1 MTAPA
6 HPLPDRL
13 VVFPLTGALL
23 LPGGVLPLNI
33 FEPRYLAMTDAALGE
48 GRMIGMI
55 QPLEGKGDAGD
66 PPLYKVGCV
75 GRIIEFRESDDGRYV
90 ISLEGVSRF
99 DVAEELPKTELFRRV
114 RPDWLRYTA
123 DADEVEL
130 PGFDAGRLVE
140 KLTPFLRRHRIKA
153 DLSAANSV
161 PAVRLVDAVAMMGP
175 FAPAEKQALL
185 EAEPVVRARLLTE
198 LVDMALLASA
208 GDTLSARH

>member
-1 MTAPA
+1 MNDPAPT
-6 HPLPDRL
+6 LPDRL
-13 VVFPLTGALL
+13 VLFPLTGALL

-66 PPLYKVGCV
+66 PPTYKTGCA
-75 GRIIEFRESDDGRYV
+75 GRIIEFRESGDGRYL
-90 ISLEGVSRF
+90 INLEGVSRF
-99 DVAEELPKTELFRRV
+99 DVAEELPRTELFRRV
-114 RPDWLRYTA
+114 RPDWSHYTG
-123 DADEVEL
+123 DADDIEL
-130 PGFDAGRLVE
+130 PDFDAARLVE
-140 KLTPFLRRHRIKA
+140 KLAPFLRRHRIKA

-185 EAEPVVRARLLTE
+185 EAAPAERARLLTK

-208 GDTLSARH
+208 GETATARH

>member
-13 VVFPLTGALL
+13 MLFPLTGALL

-55 QPLEGKGDAGD
+55 QPLESKGDAGD
-66 PPLYKVGCV
+66 PPLYKTGCA
-75 GRIIEFRESDDGRYV
+75 GRIIEFRESGDGRYV

-99 DVAEELPKTELFRRV
+99 DVAEELPKTELFRRA
-114 RPDWLRYTA
+114 RPDWSRYAA
-123 DADEVEL
+123 DADETEL
-130 PGFDAGRLVE
+130 PDFDAPRLVE

-185 EAEPVVRARLLTE
+185 EAEPAARARLLTE

>member
-6 HPLPDRL
+6 YPLPDRL
-13 VVFPLTGALL
+13 VLFPLTGALL

-55 QPLEGKGDAGD
+55 QPLEGKDDAGD
-66 PPLYKVGCV
+66 PPLYRTGCA
-75 GRIIEFRESDDGRYV
+75 GRIIEFRESGDGRYV

-99 DVAEELPKTELFRRV
+99 DIVEELPKTELFRRA
-114 RPDWLRYTA
+114 RPDWSRYAA
-123 DADEVEL
+123 DADEAEL

-185 EAEPVVRARLLTE
+185 EAEPAERARLLTK

>member
-13 VVFPLTGALL
+13 VLFPLAGALL

-66 PPLYKVGCV
+66 PPLYKTGCA
-75 GRIIEFRESDDGRYV
+75 GRIIEFRESGDGRYV
-90 ISLEGVSRF
+90 VSLEGVSRF

-114 RPDWLRYTA
+114 RPDWSRYAA

>member
-1 MTAPA
+1 MNDPAPT
-6 HPLPDRL
+6 LPDRL
-13 VVFPLTGALL
+13 VLFPLTGALL

-55 QPLEGKGDAGD
+55 QPLESKGDGGD
-66 PPLYKVGCV
+66 RPTYKTGCA
-75 GRIIEFRESDDGRYV
+75 GRIIEFRESGDGRYL
-90 ISLEGVSRF
+90 INLEGVSRF
-99 DVAEELPKTELFRRV
+99 DVAEELPRIELFRRV
-114 RPDWLRYTA
+114 RPDWSRYTG
-123 DADEVEL
+123 DADEIEL
-130 PGFDAGRLVE
+130 PDFDAARLVE

-185 EAEPVVRARLLTE
+185 EAAPAERARLLTK

-208 GDTLSARH
+208 GETATARH

>member
-1 MTAPA
+1 MTRSTPA
-6 HPLPDRL
+6 LPDRL
-13 VVFPLTGALL
+13 VIFPLTGALL

-55 QPLEGKGDAGD
+55 QPLEGKDESGD
-66 PPLYKVGCV
+66 PPLYRTGCA
-75 GRIIEFRESDDGRYV
+75 GRVIEFRESGDGRYLV
-90 ISLEGVSRF
+90 NLEGVSRF

-114 RPDWLRYTA
+114 RPDWSHYA
-123 DADEVEL
+123 GDADEIEL
-130 PGFDAGRLVE
+130 PDFDAAQLVE

-185 EAEPVVRARLLTE
+185 EAGPAERARLLTK

-208 GDTLSARH
+208 GDTASARH

>member
-1 MTAPA
+1 MNDSAPT
-6 HPLPDRL
+6 LPDRL
-13 VVFPLTGALL
+13 VLFPLTGALL

-66 PPLYKVGCV
+66 PPTYKTGCA
-75 GRIIEFRESDDGRYV
+75 GRIIEFRESGDGRYL
-90 ISLEGVSRF
+90 INLEGVSRF
-99 DVAEELPKTELFRRV
+99 DVAEELPRTELFRRV
-114 RPDWLRYTA
+114 RPDWSRYTG
-123 DADEVEL
+123 DADEIEL
-130 PGFDAGRLVE
+130 PDFDAARLVE

-185 EAEPVVRARLLTE
+185 EAAPAERARLLTK

-208 GDTLSARH
+208 GETATARH

>member
-1 MTAPA
+1 MTDPAPT
-6 HPLPDRL
+6 LPDRL
-13 VVFPLTGALL
+13 VLFPLTGALL

-33 FEPRYLAMTDAALGE
+33 FEPRYLAMTDVALGE

-66 PPLYKVGCV
+66 PPTYKTGCA
-75 GRIIEFRESDDGRYV
+75 GRIIEFRESGDGRYL
-90 ISLEGVSRF
+90 INLEGVSRF
-99 DVAEELPKTELFRRV
+99 DVAEELPRTELFRRV
-114 RPDWLRYTA
+114 RPDWSRYA
-123 DADEVEL
+123 GDADEVEL
-130 PGFDAGRLVE
+130 PGFDAARLVE

-185 EAEPVVRARLLTE
+185 EAAPAERARLLTK

-208 GDTLSARH
+208 SEIATARH

>member
-13 VVFPLTGALL
+13 ALFPLTGALL

-33 FEPRYLAMTDAALGE
+33 FEPRFLAMTDAALGE

-66 PPLYKVGCV
+66 PPLYKTGCA
-75 GRIIEFRESDDGRYV
+75 GRIIEFRESGDGRYV

-114 RPDWLRYTA
+114 RPDWSRYA
-123 DADEVEL
+123 GDADEVEL

-185 EAEPVVRARLLTE
+185 EADPVARARLLTE

-208 GDTLSARH
+208 GDTLTARH

>member
-1 MTAPA
+1 MIRSAPA
-6 HPLPDRL
+6 LPDRL
-13 VVFPLTGALL
+13 VIFPLTGALL

-55 QPLEGKGDAGD
+55 QPLEGKDDAGD
-66 PPLYKVGCV
+66 PPLYRTGCA
-75 GRIIEFRESDDGRYV
+75 GRIIEFRESGDGRYLV
-90 ISLEGVSRF
+90 NLEGMSRF
-99 DVAEELPKTELFRRV
+99 DVAEELPRTELFRRV
-114 RPDWLRYTA
+114 RPDWSRYA
-123 DADEVEL
+123 GDADEIEL
-130 PGFDAGRLVE
+130 PDFDAARLVE

-185 EAEPVVRARLLTE
+185 EAEPAERARLLTK

-208 GDTLSARH
+208 GDIASARH

>member
-1 MTAPA
+1 MIAPA

-13 VVFPLTGALL
+13 VLFPLTGALL

-33 FEPRYLAMTDAALGE
+33 FEPRYLAMTDMALGE

-66 PPLYKVGCV
+66 PPLYKTGCA
-75 GRIIEFRESDDGRYV
+75 GRIIEFRESGDGRYV

-99 DVAEELPKTELFRRV
+99 DVAEELPKTELFRRA
-114 RPDWLRYTA
+114 RPDWSRYA
-123 DADEVEL
+123 GDADEAEL
-130 PGFDAGRLVE
+130 PGFDPARLVE

-185 EAEPVVRARLLTE
+185 EAEPAVRARLLTE

>member
-1 MTAPA
+1 MTDPAPT
-6 HPLPDRL
+6 LPDRL
-13 VVFPLTGALL
+13 VLFPLTGALL

-33 FEPRYLAMTDAALGE
+33 FEPRYLAMTDVALGE

-66 PPLYKVGCV
+66 PPTYKTGCA
-75 GRIIEFRESDDGRYV
+75 GRIIEFRESGDGRYL
-90 ISLEGVSRF
+90 INLEGVSRF
-99 DVAEELPKTELFRRV
+99 DVAEELPRTELFRRI
-114 RPDWLRYTA
+114 RPDWSRYA
-123 DADEVEL
+123 GDADEVEL
-130 PGFDAGRLVE
+130 PGFDAARLVE

-185 EAEPVVRARLLTE
+185 EAAPAERARLLTK

-208 GDTLSARH
+208 SEIATARH

>member
-6 HPLPDRL
+6 HPLPGRL
-13 VVFPLTGALL
+13 VLFPLTGALL

-66 PPLYKVGCV
+66 PPLYKIGCA

-114 RPDWLRYTA
+114 RPDWSRYA
-123 DADEVEL
+123 GDADETEL

-185 EAEPVVRARLLTE
+185 EAEPAVRARLLTE

>member
-1 MTAPA
+1 
-6 HPLPDRL
+6 
-13 VVFPLTGALL
+13 
-23 LPGGVLPLNI
+23 
-33 FEPRYLAMTDAALGE
+33 
-48 GRMIGMI
+48 
-55 QPLEGKGDAGD
+55 
-66 PPLYKVGCV
+66 PPLYKTGCA
-75 GRIIEFRESDDGRYV
+75 GRIIEFRESGDGRYV

-99 DVAEELPKTELFRRV
+99 DVAEELPKTELFRRA
-114 RPDWLRYTA
+114 RPDWSRYAA
-123 DADEVEL
+123 DADETEL
-130 PGFDAGRLVE
+130 PDFDASRLVE

-185 EAEPVVRARLLTE
+185 EAEPAARARLLTE

>member
-1 MTAPA
+1 MTDLAPT
-6 HPLPDRL
+6 LPDRL
-13 VVFPLTGALL
+13 VLFPLTGALL

-48 GRMIGMI
+48 GRLIGMI

-66 PPLYKVGCV
+66 PPTYKTGCA
-75 GRIIEFRESDDGRYV
+75 GRIIEFRESGDGRYL
-90 ISLEGVSRF
+90 INLEGVSRF
-99 DVAEELPKTELFRRV
+99 DVAEELPTTELFRRV
-114 RPDWLRYTA
+114 RPDWSRYA
-123 DADEVEL
+123 GDADEIEL
-130 PGFDAGRLVE
+130 PDFDPARLVE

-185 EAEPVVRARLLTE
+185 EAAPAERARLLTK

-208 GDTLSARH
+208 SEIATARH

>member
-13 VVFPLTGALL
+13 VLFPLTGALL

-66 PPLYKVGCV
+66 PPLYKIGCA

-99 DVAEELPKTELFRRV
+99 DIVEELPKTELFRRA
-114 RPDWLRYTA
+114 RPDWSRYA
-123 DADEVEL
+123 GDADEADL

-185 EAEPVVRARLLTE
+185 EAEPAVRARLLTE

>member
-6 HPLPDRL
+6 HPLPDSL
-13 VVFPLTGALL
+13 VLFPLAGALL

-33 FEPRYLAMTDAALGE
+33 FEPRYLAMTDVALGE

-55 QPLEGKGDAGD
+55 QPLEDKDDVGD
-66 PPLYKVGCV
+66 PPLYKTGCA
-75 GRIIEFRESDDGRYV
+75 GRIIEFRESGDGRYV

-99 DVAEELPKTELFRRV
+99 DVAKELPKTELFRRA
-114 RPDWLRYTA
+114 RPDWSRYA
-123 DADEVEL
+123 GDADEAEL
-130 PGFDAGRLVE
+130 PGFDAARLVE

-185 EAEPVVRARLLTE
+185 EAEPAVRARLLTE